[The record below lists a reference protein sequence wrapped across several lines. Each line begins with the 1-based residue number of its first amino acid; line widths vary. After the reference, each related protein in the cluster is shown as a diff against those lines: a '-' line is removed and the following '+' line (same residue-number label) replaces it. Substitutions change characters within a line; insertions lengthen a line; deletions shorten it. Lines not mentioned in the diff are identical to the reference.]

1 MEQEKQRQPQEN
13 SQKELLW
20 KPPSGWRYYSP
31 THRSGWRP
39 TGRQILATIAIVAS
53 VSLILIDYFSEQGPG
68 RGHATFYIGAIGA
81 ITLVVI
87 GLWKAKRLP
96 TRVWKAIR
104 GNAASAGVLVALL
117 AAIFGLSGVLYQQ
130 RVASDIADQQ
140 RQETQVQTYFDDMG
154 ELLLDTDQPLR
165 EAVPGDDVSVLA
177 QAKTLTI
184 LEALD
189 SRHKRSIVRFLY
201 NAQLVLK
208 DAPVV
213 SLRDA
218 DLRDANLIAS
228 DLRDADLSS
237 ARLPGAE
244 LMGAKLTAARLNSA
258 QLPGAKLMGADLSS
272 AQLPEADLSSA
283 QLPEANLISADLSG
297 ANLNGAD
304 LSGARLVYADLSG
317 ARLIYADLRDA
328 DLRDADLRDADLRDA
343 DLSRAHGITSEDLE
357 KQSRSLEG
365 ATMPDGSTHE

>member
-1 MEQEKQRQPQEN
+1 VEQEKQRQPQEN

-20 KPPSGWRYYSP
+20 KSPSGWRHYSP

-53 VSLILIDYFSEQGPG
+53 VSLILIDYFSEQGPS

-244 LMGAKLTAARLNSA
+244 LMGA
-258 QLPGAKLMGADLSS
+258 
-272 AQLPEADLSSA
+272 DLSSA

-304 LSGARLVYADLSG
+304 LSGARLIYADLSG
-317 ARLIYADLRDA
+317 ARLIY
-328 DLRDADLRDADLRDA
+328 ADLRDADLRDA

-357 KQSRSLEG
+357 KQAASLEG

>member
-13 SQKELLW
+13 SQKKLLW

-53 VSLILIDYFSEQGPG
+53 VSLILIGSFPGGAPGPG
-68 RGHATFYIGAIGA
+68 GSLTFFIGVIGA
-81 ITLVVI
+81 ITLIGI

-104 GNAASAGVLVALL
+104 ENAAMAGVLTALL
-117 AAIFGLSGVLYQQ
+117 AAIFGLGGVLYQQ
-130 RVASDIADQQ
+130 HVASDLADKQ

-165 EAVPGDDVSVLA
+165 EAEPGDDVSVMA
-177 QAKTLTI
+177 QAKTLTV

-189 SRHKRSIVRFLY
+189 SEHKKSIVRFLY
-201 NAQLVLK
+201 NAQLIRK

-213 SLRDA
+213 SLGAA
-218 DLRDANLIAS
+218 DLRYANLSGI
-228 DLRDADLSS
+228 DLTD
-237 ARLPGAE
+237 
-244 LMGAKLTAARLNSA
+244 
-258 QLPGAKLMGADLSS
+258 
-272 AQLPEADLSSA
+272 
-283 QLPEANLISADLSG
+283 
-297 ANLNGAD
+297 
-304 LSGARLVYADLSG
+304 ADLSG
-317 ARLIYADLRDA
+317 ARLINTDLNHTTLRNADLNHT
-328 DLRDADLRDADLRDA
+328 LLMNA
-343 DLSRAHGITSEDLE
+343 DLSGAILEGADLNGAVLDGADLSGAHGITSEDLE
-357 KQSRSLEG
+357 KQAKSLEKG

>member
-20 KPPSGWRYYSP
+20 KSPSGWRHYSP

-258 QLPGAKLMGADLSS
+258 QLHLAELRNADLSSAQLPGAELMGADLSS
-272 AQLPEADLSSA
+272 AQLPEA
-283 QLPEANLISADLSG
+283 NLSG
-297 ANLNGAD
+297 ARLNSAD
-304 LSGARLVYADLSG
+304 LSGARLNGADLSDANLNG
-317 ARLIYADLRDA
+317 AR
-328 DLRDADLRDADLRDA
+328 
-343 DLSRAHGITSEDLE
+343 GITSEDLE
-357 KQSRSLEG
+357 KQAESLEG
-365 ATMPDGSTHE
+365 ATMPDGSKHD